1 MSNARVFSRR
11 ALLVSA
17 LAWSRSAPAGARL
30 RALILSG
37 ANNHDWRTTT
47 PFLQKILEATGRFEV
62 SVELEPSRLTAA
74 DLKAV
79 DVLVLDYNGPR
90 WGAAAEA
97 AVAGFVR
104 RGKGL
109 VVVHGASYAFG
120 EMEILTDNH
129 QRTGK
134 FEPPWPEYAQ
144 MTGVRWTNGPPRSG
158 HGKRHR
164 FRVEIVDRNHPVTRG
179 LEPAFEIDDEL
190 YHRLVFEPNVHVLA
204 RAFDAPEI
212 GGTGQFEPI
221 LWTVRFGKGRVF
233 HTTLG
238 HDLKAMQAP
247 GFRITLARG
256 AEWAATGKVTLPSE
270 PPEVAP

>member
-1 MSNARVFSRR
+1 MSIPVAFSRR
-11 ALLVSA
+11 GLLAAALVA
-17 LAWSRSAPAGARL
+17 GRRAASRSPL

-37 ANNHDWRTTT
+37 RNNHDWRSTT
-47 PFLQKILEATGRFEV
+47 PFLRKILEATGRFDV
-62 SVELEPSRLTAA
+62 AVELEPSGLTAA
-74 DLKAV
+74 HLKAV

-164 FRVEIVDRNHPVTRG
+164 FRVEMVDRSHPVTRG
-179 LEPAFEIDDEL
+179 LEPSFEIDDEL

-212 GGTGQFEPI
+212 GGTGQFEPV
-221 LWTVRFGKGRVF
+221 LWTVRFGNGRVF

-247 GFRITLARG
+247 GFRITFARG
-256 AEWAATGKVTLPSE
+256 AEWAATGEATLPAE
-270 PPEVAP
+270 PPPLEP

>member
-1 MSNARVFSRR
+1 MSPAPVLSRR
-11 ALLVSA
+11 ALLLA
-17 LAWSRSAPAGARL
+17 LVAARPAPARSPV

-37 ANNHDWRTTT
+37 RNNHDWRTTT
-47 PFLQKILEATGRFEV
+47 PFLKKILEATGRFEV
-62 SVELEPSRLTAA
+62 GVQLEPSRLRAE
-74 DLKAV
+74 DLAAV

-90 WGAAAEA
+90 WGAEPEA
-97 AVAGFVR
+97 AVTGFVR
-104 RGKGL
+104 KGKGL

-120 EMEILTDNH
+120 EMEILADNH

-134 FEPPWPEYAQ
+134 FEPPWPEYAR

-158 HGKRHR
+158 HGKRHI
-164 FRVEIVDRNHPVTRG
+164 FRVEIVDRGHPVTRG

-190 YHRLVFEPNVHVLA
+190 YHRLIFESDVHVLA

-212 GGTGQFEPI
+212 GGTGNFEPV

-238 HDLKAMQAP
+238 HDTKAMQAP
-247 GFRITLARG
+247 GFRITFARG
-256 AEWAATGKVTLPSE
+256 AEWAATGKVTLAAE
-270 PPEVAP
+270 PPEVTP